1 MPAPGSAKSLGD
13 SSDGCDHSCKG
24 GGATALGA
32 EDGSTPTPGV
42 EESKP
47 SAPGAEEGAGWAEA
61 RAPALGQEEG
71 SLSALLPAL
80 GWGDGTPFPTGRT
93 QIGAAIPLSGKK
105 HTHGF
110 GLVRPEKGK
119 GAWPQLRPGLCLWS
133 PSRR

>member
-1 MPAPGSAKSLGD
+1 MPAPGSAKSLGN

-80 GWGDGTPFPTGRT
+80 GWGDGTPFPQAEPRLVQQFPCRGRST
-93 QIGAAIPLSGKK
+93 LMVLG
-105 HTHGF
+105 
-110 GLVRPEKGK
+110 
-119 GAWPQLRPGLCLWS
+119 W
-133 PSRR
+133 

>member
-1 MPAPGSAKSLGD
+1 MPAPGSAKSLGN

-80 GWGDGTPFPTGRT
+80 GPTGRT

-110 GLVRPEKGK
+110 GLVVPEREGR
-119 GAWPQLRPGLCLWS
+119 AWP
-133 PSRR
+133 